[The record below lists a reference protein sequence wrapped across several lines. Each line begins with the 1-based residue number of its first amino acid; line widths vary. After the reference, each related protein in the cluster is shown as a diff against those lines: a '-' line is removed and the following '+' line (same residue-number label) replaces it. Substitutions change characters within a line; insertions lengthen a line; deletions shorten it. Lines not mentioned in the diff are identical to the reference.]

1 MIFEK
6 LAIASKL
13 LSNLVEKS
21 LFLLAD
27 VVQQQFIGEMSK
39 FIPFWRQVYS
49 QILYQ
54 KLLKSVDL

>member
-1 MIFEK
+1 MEMIFEK

-39 FIPFWRQVYS
+39 FIPF
-49 QILYQ
+49 
-54 KLLKSVDL
+54 